1 MRSIK
6 NKLLTGI
13 ILINSIIL
21 IGICI
26 FRFGFEDFY
35 IKQTSKELSKFGKS
49 VGDLIGEG
57 TEDDLINSISKYR
70 ESENISI
77 DIYDKNDLLIFT
89 NNYTPMNGHSS
100 NNMIGKQGMSK
111 KNRFVITNE
120 YKIDKKLD
128 SYVISD
134 KLQGTEFLAT
144 ITQLDNNLYSIVC
157 KTPISAIKNSVD
169 TSSSFLLIIFIPIIA
184 LSIFMAIWFS
194 NKFTKP
200 IIQLTHISNKI
211 SNLDFDEKVH
221 IHTNDEIEVL
231 GNSINTLSSKIK
243 NTMDTLKTKN
253 EELEILIS
261 NKIKQEKLKRE
272 FVCSVSHEL
281 KTPITVINGYAEGLR
296 SNILDSEEDKQDYID
311 VICEESEKMGMMVN
325 DLLDLYKLE
334 SNTFKI
340 VKDKVNIE
348 DLIKNV
354 VKKHEIILK
363 NKDIN
368 INLDLQEAYILG
380 DKTRLEQVLN
390 NLLDNAINHIDEKKQ
405 IKISAKLINDNIHIG
420 IYNSGETIK
429 ESNLEKIWYSFVRL
443 DKARNSSD
451 NRIGLGLAIVRE
463 IINLHDGKYGVENKK
478 DGVEFWIELKKIYL

>member
-57 TEDDLINSISKYR
+57 TEDDLINYISKYG
-70 ESENISI
+70 ESENVSI
-77 DIYDKNDLLIFT
+77 DIYDKDDLLVFT
-89 NNYTPMNGHSS
+89 NNYTAMNRND
-100 NNMIGKQGMSK
+100 NNMIGKRGMSR

-120 YKIDKKLD
+120 YTIKKNLD
-128 SYVISD
+128 SYVILD
-134 KLQGTEFLAT
+134 KVQGIEFLAT

-169 TSSSFLLIIFIPIIA
+169 TASRFLFIIFIPIIV

-200 IIQLTHISNKI
+200 IIQLTLISNKI

-243 NTMDTLKTKN
+243 NTMDDLKAKN
-253 EELEILIS
+253 EELEILIN

-272 FVCSVSHEL
+272 FVSSVSHEL

-296 SNILDSEEDKQDYID
+296 SDILDSKEDNQYYID
-311 VICEESEKMGMMVN
+311 VICEESEKMGLMVN

-348 DLIKNV
+348 NLIRNA

-363 NKDIN
+363 DKEIN
-368 INLDLQEAYILG
+368 ISLDLQKAYILG
-380 DKTRLEQVLN
+380 DKIRLEQVLN
-390 NLLDNAINHIDEKKQ
+390 NLLDNAINHIDAKKQ
-405 IKISAKLINDNIHIG
+405 IIISTKLINDNIHIG
-420 IYNSGETIK
+420 IYNSGEMIK
-429 ESNLEKIWYSFVRL
+429 ENDLEKIWYSFVRL
-443 DKARNSSD
+443 DKVRNSSD

-463 IINLHDGKYGVENKK
+463 IINLHDGMYGVENKK
-478 DGVEFWIELKKIYL
+478 DGVEFWIELKKINL

>member
-1 MRSIK
+1 MSIK

-35 IKQTSKELSKFGKS
+35 IKQTSKELSKLGRS
-49 VGDLIGEG
+49 VGDLIGEC
-57 TEDDLINSISKYR
+57 TEDDLINHISKYR
-70 ESENISI
+70 ESKNVSI
-77 DIYDKNDLLIFT
+77 DIYDKDDLLIFT
-89 NNYTPMNGHSS
+89 NNYTSRSSHNS
-100 NNMIGKQGMSK
+100 NNMVGKHGRSK

-120 YKIDKKLD
+120 YKIDKNLD
-128 SYVISD
+128 SYVILD

-144 ITQLDNNLYSIVC
+144 ITQVGNNLYSIVC
-157 KTPISAIKNSVD
+157 KTPISSIKNSVD
-169 TSSSFLLIIFIPIIA
+169 MSSNFLFIIFIPIIA

-243 NTMDTLKTKN
+243 NTMDDLKAKN
-253 EELEILIS
+253 EELEILIN

-272 FVCSVSHEL
+272 FVSSVSHEL
-281 KTPITVINGYAEGLR
+281 KTPITVITGYAEGLR
-296 SNILDSEEDKQDYID
+296 SNILDSEEDKQYYID
-311 VICEESEKMGMMVN
+311 VICEESERMGIMVN
-325 DLLDLYKLE
+325 DLLYLYKLE
-334 SNTFKI
+334 SNTFKM
-340 VKDKVNIE
+340 VKDKINIE

-354 VKKHEIILK
+354 IKKHEIILK
-363 NKDIN
+363 NKEIN
-368 INLDLQEAYILG
+368 ITLNLREAYILG
-380 DKTRLEQVLN
+380 DKIRLEQVLN
-390 NLLDNAINHIDEKKQ
+390 NLLDNAINHIDAKKQ
-405 IKISAKLINDNIHIG
+405 IRIYTKSINDNIHIG

-429 ESNLEKIWYSFVRL
+429 ENNLEKIWHSFVRL
-443 DKARNSSD
+443 DKVRNSSD
-451 NRIGLGLAIVRE
+451 NRIGLGLTIVRK

-478 DGVEFWIELKKIYL
+478 DGVEFWIELKKINL